1 MKAGRRPIELDRD
14 QIIRMAACMCT
25 VEEIAYVMGC
35 SKDTIERNYMDAL
48 EEGRAKGRAS
58 LRRKQYEVAMT
69 GDKSMLIWLGKQLL
83 GQSEKLDSNVT
94 FTEQIFDVVP
104 PSDELGNEG

>member
-1 MKAGRRPIELDRD
+1 MAGRRPIELDRD
-14 QIIRMAACMCT
+14 QILRMAACMCT

-69 GDKSMLIWLGKQLL
+69 GDKAMLIWLGKQLL

-94 FTEQIFDVVP
+94 YTEQIFDVVP
-104 PSDELGNEG
+104 PSDEPDNED

>member
-1 MKAGRRPIELDRD
+1 MAGRPRIELDRD
-14 QIIRMAACMCT
+14 QIMRMASCMCT

-35 SKDTIERNYMDAL
+35 SKDTIERNYMDVL

-94 FTEQIFDVVP
+94 YIEQIFDVVP
-104 PSDELGNEG
+104 PLEEPGNED

>member
-1 MKAGRRPIELDRD
+1 MAGRHPIELDRD
-14 QIIRMAACMCT
+14 QILRMAACMCT